1 MRRYGNFRINVFLIG
16 VVLFSGLVLYRLF
29 ILSIVMHSA
38 YSLTAQAQNENIS
51 NILVRGNI
59 YMSDKN
65 LDMVLSATNRK
76 FPLAYIIPGDVMSD
90 KKDKV
95 AEELTII
102 LGVSKDE
109 IKLKIDTNSN
119 SIKVVARR
127 VTNEQVEQIK
137 S

>member
-1 MRRYGNFRINVFLIG
+1 MKRYGNFRINVFLIG

-29 ILSIVMHSA
+29 ILSIVRHSA

-65 LDMVLSATNRK
+65 SEIVLSATNRK
-76 FPLAYIIPGDVMSD
+76 FPLAYIIPEDISPD

-95 AEELTII
+95 VEDLVTI
-102 LGVSKDE
+102 LGISGEDL
-109 IKLKIDTNSN
+109 KLKIDT
-119 SIKVVARR
+119 A
-127 VTNEQVEQIK
+127 
-137 S
+137 